1 MYINAPLIDVFPI
14 SKVREHFPTARALS
28 EVNLVKWHRN
38 ICDKDSFVI
47 SKSFSSTEP
56 FEFMIHGYYVK
67 LFDSNKVDENGTDI
81 TYTLDLSGFEDGP
94 IYAHIILDVTN
105 NNYPILFSS
114 ETVDPNDTDKIIFT
128 GVYFSSR
135 EELDE
140 SVIPEEL
147 LNTETYSLHI
157 LNKSG
162 SAFQVPL
169 DSLVKFSSTSL
180 EGVID
185 GGEDNFVEA

>member
-14 SKVREHFPTARALS
+14 SKAREHFPTARALS

-47 SKSFSSTEP
+47 SKTFSTTEP

-67 LFDSNKVDENGTDI
+67 LFDSNKVTEKGSDI
-81 TYTLDLSGFEDGP
+81 TYNLDLSGFADGP
-94 IYAHIILDVTN
+94 IYAHIVLDLTN
-105 NNYPILFSS
+105 STYPILFSS
-114 ETVDPNDTDKIIFT
+114 ETVDPNNPEKIVFT
-128 GVYFSSR
+128 GVYFSSN
-135 EELDE
+135 EELDAN
-140 SVIPEEL
+140 VIPEEL

-162 SAFQVPL
+162 STYQVPL
-169 DSLVKFSSTSL
+169 DSLVKFVSTSL

-185 GGEDNFVEA
+185 GGLDNFEEA